1 MEETPGQIFSTFF
14 LYFFPIFSQS
24 PDLNNSFFF
33 STIVRARE
41 QILGMWRIAF
51 KHYTI
56 LCICS
61 FFSVPRPHDR
71 SIFPFFFVV
80 KAIQTF
86 SLDQIGRVFLCCP
99 LKKCII
105 VFVNFNS
112 PFDLL
117 TSAGVSLSI
126 AKQKLRKI
134 HGRHCSRD
142 GFFFGFYRR
151 SQEVKYFLTV
161 LM

>member
-1 MEETPGQIFSTFF
+1 M
-14 LYFFPIFSQS
+14 
-24 PDLNNSFFF
+24 
-33 STIVRARE
+33 
-41 QILGMWRIAF
+41 GMWRIAF

-56 LCICS
+56 FCICS
-61 FFSVPRPHDR
+61 FFLCPHLVAILILYVCFGKVR
-71 SIFPFFFVV
+71 YRTSIGWTTGRFFLFFVV

-117 TSAGVSLSI
+117 TVGRRLSFHRKTKAKKNRWKTEGNALCFWFPKRGKNKRTEATAAGVQLV
-126 AKQKLRKI
+126 
-134 HGRHCSRD
+134 
-142 GFFFGFYRR
+142 FFP
-151 SQEVKYFLTV
+151 V
-161 LM
+161 LWKEPE